1 MGPGLTVA
9 IDSAAL
15 LAHDFGATRQ
25 HYTERDAILYALGVG
40 LGRDP
45 IDPADLAF
53 LDERTLA
60 VLPTFAV
67 TLASPGMWL
76 RDPGFGI
83 DFGRLVHIAQD
94 ATFHAALPPSTEI
107 VGTARVA
114 SLADRGPDRGAELV
128 VERYISEAATGRAL
142 CSLRQT
148 LLLRGDGGYGGA
160 PPVRSSA
167 IAPDHAPDHIT
178 QVTQVTL
185 SPRAALI
192 YRLSGDWNPLHL
204 DPQAAQA
211 AGFERPIMHGL
222 GVYGTVAAAL
232 CRALGRSPL
241 ALRRLACRFSG
252 IVMPGA
258 VLDLRIWDFGNHYV
272 FDATVDGRRAL
283 DQGLLELCEDL

>member
-1 MGPGLTVA
+1 MGSGLTVA
-9 IDSAAL
+9 IDPEAL
-15 LAHDFGATRQ
+15 LKHDFGETRQ
-25 HYTERDAILYALGVG
+25 HYTERDEILYALGVG

-45 IDPADLAF
+45 VDSTDLAF
-53 LDERTLA
+53 LDERTLT

-76 RDPGFGI
+76 RDPRFGI
-83 DFGRLVHIAQD
+83 DFSRLVHIAQD
-94 ATFHAALPPSTEI
+94 ATFHAALPPEGEI

-128 VERYISEAATGRAL
+128 VERHIGEASTGRLL
-142 CSLRQT
+142 CSLRQI

-160 PPVRSSA
+160 PPVHSPATSPNQA
-167 IAPDHAPDHIT
+167 ADLI
-178 QVTQVTL
+178 TQVTL

-204 DPQAAQA
+204 DPQAAEA

-232 CRALGRSPL
+232 CRTLGRSPQ
-241 ALRRLACRFSG
+241 ALQRLACRFSG

-258 VLDLRIWDFGNHYV
+258 ALDLRIWSLNDGYV
-272 FDATVDGRRAL
+272 FEATVAGRRVL
-283 DQGLLELCEDL
+283 DQGLLELCTDS

>member
-1 MGPGLTVA
+1 MGPRLTVA
-9 IDSAAL
+9 IDPAAL
-15 LAHDFGATRQ
+15 LAHDFGETRQ
-25 HYTERDAILYALGVG
+25 HYTERDAILYALGIG

-45 IDPADLAF
+45 TDPADLAF

-67 TLASPGMWL
+67 TLASPRMWL
-76 RDPGFGI
+76 RDPRFGI
-83 DFGRLVHIAQD
+83 DFSRLVHVAQD
-94 ATFHAALPPSTEI
+94 ATFHAALPPEGEI

-128 VERYISEAATGRAL
+128 VERRVGEASTGRLL
-142 CSLRQT
+142 CTLRQT
-148 LLLRGDGGYGGA
+148 LLLRGDGGYGGS
-160 PPVRSSA
+160 PPGRSPA
-167 IAPDHAPDHIT
+167 TAPDRVVDFAT
-178 QVTQVTL
+178 QILL

-204 DPQAAQA
+204 DPQAAEA

-232 CRALGRSPL
+232 CRTLGYSPL

-252 IVMPGA
+252 IVMPGDS
-258 VLDLRIWDFGNHYV
+258 LDVRIWELGDDYA
-272 FDATVDGRRAL
+272 FDATVAGRRAL
-283 DQGLLELCEDL
+283 DQGLLELCKDA

>member
-9 IDSAAL
+9 IDPAAL
-15 LAHDFGATRQ
+15 LAHDFGETRQ
-25 HYTERDAILYALGVG
+25 HYTGRDAILYALGVG

-45 IDPADLAF
+45 VDPADLAF
-53 LDERTLA
+53 LDERTLV

-76 RDPGFGI
+76 RDPRFGI
-83 DFGRLVHIAQD
+83 DFSRLVHVAQD
-94 ATFHAALPPSTEI
+94 ATFHSVLPAEGEI

-128 VERYISEAATGRAL
+128 VERHINDAATGRAL

-160 PPVRSSA
+160 PPVRSPQA
-167 IAPDHAPDHIT
+167 LPDHAPDCT
-178 QVTQVTL
+178 VQVTL
-185 SPRAALI
+185 SSRAALI

-204 DPQAAQA
+204 DPQAAEA

-258 VLDLRIWDFGNHYV
+258 VLDLRIWDFGDHYA
-272 FDATVDGRRAL
+272 FEATVDGRRAL

>member
-9 IDSAAL
+9 IDPEAL
-15 LAHDFGATRQ
+15 LAHDFGETRQ

-45 IDPADLAF
+45 VDPTDLAF

-76 RDPGFGI
+76 RDPRFGI
-83 DFGRLVHIAQD
+83 DFSRLVHVAQD
-94 ATFHAALPPSTEI
+94 ATFHAALPPEGEI

-114 SLADRGPDRGAELV
+114 SLADRGPDHGAELV
-128 VERYISEAATGRAL
+128 VERHISEASTGRAL
-142 CSLRQT
+142 CTLRQT
-148 LLLRGDGGYGGA
+148 LLLRGDGGYDGA
-160 PPVRSSA
+160 PPARSHET
-167 IAPDHAPDHIT
+167 APDREVDFAI
-178 QVTQVTL
+178 QVTL

-204 DPQAAQA
+204 DPQAAEA
-211 AGFERPIMHGL
+211 AGFERPIMNGL

-232 CRALGRSPL
+232 CRTLGHSPL
-241 ALRRLACRFSG
+241 MLRRLACRFSG

-258 VLDLRIWDFGNHYV
+258 VLDLRIWDLGNGYA
-272 FDATVDGRRAL
+272 FNATVNGRRAL
-283 DQGLLELCEDL
+283 DQGLLELRAD

>member
-1 MGPGLTVA
+1 MA
-9 IDSAAL
+9 IDPEAL

-128 VERYISEAATGRAL
+128 VERHISEAATGRAL

-148 LLLRGDGGYGGA
+148 LLLRGDGGYGGGA
-160 PPVRSSA
+160 PAVRSSQA
-167 IAPDHAPDHIT
+167 LPDHAPDHI
-178 QVTQVTL
+178 TQVTL

-211 AGFERPIMHGL
+211 AGFDRPIMHGL

-232 CRALGRSPL
+232 CRALGHSQL

-252 IVMPGA
+252 IVMPGDA
-258 VLDLRIWDFGNHYV
+258 LELRVWRLGDGYV
-272 FDATVDGRRAL
+272 FDAAVAGRRVL
-283 DQGLLELCEDL
+283 EQGLLELRAA

>member
-9 IDSAAL
+9 IDPEAL
-15 LAHDFGATRQ
+15 LAHDFGETRQ
-25 HYTERDAILYALGVG
+25 HYTGRDAILYALGVG

-45 IDPADLAF
+45 VDPTDLAF
-53 LDERTLA
+53 LDERTLT

-76 RDPGFGI
+76 RDPRFGI
-83 DFGRLVHIAQD
+83 DFSRLVHVEQD
-94 ATFHAALPPSTEI
+94 ATFHAALPQEGEI

-128 VERYISEAATGRAL
+128 VERDIAEASTGRAL

-148 LLLRGDGGYGGA
+148 LLLRGDGGFGGS
-160 PPVRSSA
+160 PPVRSPTTASDRRA
-167 IAPDHAPDHIT
+167 DLI
-178 QVTQVTL
+178 TQVTL

-204 DPQAAQA
+204 DPQTAEA

-232 CRALGRSPL
+232 CRTLSRSPL

-252 IVMPGA
+252 IVMPGDS
-258 VLDLRIWDFGNHYV
+258 LDLRIWDFGNHYA

-283 DQGLLELCEDL
+283 DQGLLELCKDL